1 MVEFEETIENSF
13 EPEYQTIDEIHE
25 NLNDRV
31 EDDFSIGEVKEIVI
45 KKEDDYFEE
54 NNLIDEVKGL
64 NKVKS
69 FIKSRFKK

>member
-25 NLNDRV
+25 NLKDRV

>member
-1 MVEFEETIENSF
+1 MGEFEETIENSF